1 MERDQLGTLSPA
13 DAAVALRSFP
23 RRYREAV
30 DDAQAVRPDLE
41 VTAAAAGHR
50 APLVVVVAA
59 TTVLDRLRQGVER
72 ALTDAGPALEPS
84 LLDRSA
90 LESTSGLT
98 GQLPRTMDAAL
109 EGLVEVTTRFADLAQ
124 HTPLREWDRGGLI
137 GQTPVIALDLL
148 KDAVAAGRSYLDEL
162 TAGLD
167 ALTKG

>member
-30 DDAQAVRPDLE
+30 DEARAKRPDLE
-41 VTAAAAGHR
+41 VTASAAGHR
-50 APLVVVVAA
+50 APLVIAVAA
-59 TTVLDRLRQGVER
+59 STVLDRLRQGVER
-72 ALTDAGPALEPS
+72 ALTDTGPSLDPS
-84 LLDRSA
+84 LLDRTA
-90 LESTSGLT
+90 LESTSGMT

-109 EGLVEVTTRFADLAQ
+109 DGLQEVATRFADLAQ

-137 GQTPVIALDLL
+137 GQTPVTALDLL

-162 TAGLD
+162 AAGLD
-167 ALTKG
+167 ALATA